1 MKTVQDDAD
10 WEALKEA
17 GRGGGTPGPTTY
29 LTPTPVTVGEDPNP
43 DEVTC
48 LDDLR

>member
-17 GRGGGTPGPTTY
+17 GRTGGKPGTQTY
-29 LTPTPVTVGEDPNP
+29 LTPTPVTVGEESDP